1 MNFPYFKEGK
11 LSEIFKIEVFKE
23 RVMEANPDDI
33 KKVFGE
39 EKEEEK
45 KKEEEEKE
53 PKGESNPSQA
63 STD

>member
-1 MNFPYFKEGK
+1 M
-11 LSEIFKIEVFKE
+11 V
-23 RVMEANPDDI
+23 EANPDDI

-45 KKEEEEKE
+45 KKEEEKE

-63 STD
+63 STN